1 MKLLSGFSSVVL
13 LAVSCL
19 SSSLSVAQ
27 DKPKAPMMKDAMMA
41 KKMMMEPKTMTAA
54 KMSMMG
60 EKSMVPSMVAK
71 EMMHLEMMH
80 DKEVMG
86 MVEKSTMMKPTD
98 DMMMMSDKHVEMAT
112 ETMMADSE
120 AIQMLFQELVAR
132 HIAAKKIEMMMKNT
146 IVKNFTDKL
155 LVKKSLVLNIP
166 FF

>member
-71 EMMHLEMMH
+71 EMMHLEGK
-80 DKEVMG
+80 DGGCQTAV
-86 MVEKSTMMKPTD
+86 
-98 DMMMMSDKHVEMAT
+98 AT
-112 ETMMADSE
+112 VCA
-120 AIQMLFQELVAR
+120 
-132 HIAAKKIEMMMKNT
+132 
-146 IVKNFTDKL
+146 
-155 LVKKSLVLNIP
+155 
-166 FF
+166 